1 MQRRMWSNVVGCR
14 CGRECQM
21 LSNARCCGNA
31 NCATP
36 DPQANEAKGQ
46 GPLCRGICDGNPTV
60 GQGFGMPCQLFRMLI
75 KEIFAKR

>member
-1 MQRRMWSNVVGCR
+1 MWSRMPDAV
-14 CGRECQM
+14 ECQM
-21 LSNARCCGNA
+21 LWNA

-75 KEIFAKR
+75 EEIFAKR